1 MFNAP
6 NAQQFA
12 HLDAGT
18 DQAEKLSAAPAGHT
32 VATATANTPADTFGI
47 EQDQP
52 QEALPV
58 DLQAD
63 LQEPLQDRLQE
74 RRERFAA
81 RMDARRDRLQARAQK
96 ATGQAESLYKR
107 ARSMAS
113 VIPFGQPILVGHHS
127 EGRDRRYRAKIH
139 NTFGAAFKEHDK
151 AAHYAQRA
159 EAVGTAGISSDDPD
173 ALAKLREQL
182 AQAEAAHARMKR
194 INKHLKAE
202 NLAALRAE
210 GLSDADIAGFQK
222 GDFAGRKG
230 YAPYELSNSNQ
241 RMARLKA
248 RIAERTRAEQ
258 LREAAGDVPRRKW
271 PFVDGGGMLVEDFE
285 ANRVYLHFD
294 RKPEKAD
301 RQRLGKAGFRWTSSI
316 SAWGRQLHAG
326 SMYVARQIL
335 SDMGHS
341 LPALAPAAPAAPAG
355 DQAAPLE
362 HLE

>member
-18 DQAEKLSAAPAGHT
+18 DQAEQRSAAPAGHT
-32 VATATANTPADTFGI
+32 VATATANTSAGPVAGI
-47 EQDQP
+47 DQDQA
-52 QEALPV
+52 QEALQAN
-58 DLQAD
+58 LQDD
-63 LQEPLQDRLQE
+63 LQETQQDRLQE
-74 RRERFAA
+74 RRERFAE
-81 RMDARRDRLQARAQK
+81 RIEARRDRLQARARK
-96 ATGQAESLYKR
+96 ATGQADSLYKR

-113 VIPFGQPILVGHHS
+113 VIPFGQPIHVGHYS

-173 ALAKLREQL
+173 AVAKLREQL

-285 ANRVYLHFD
+285 ANRLYLHFD
-294 RKPEKAD
+294 RKPEKAE
-301 RQRLGKAGFRWTSSI
+301 RQRLAKAGFRWTSSI

-326 SMYVARQIL
+326 SMYVAREIL
-335 SDMGHS
+335 GEMGHS
-341 LPALAPAAPAAPAG
+341 LPAIAPAAPAG
-355 DQAAPLE
+355 DQPAPR
-362 HLE
+362 